1 MLEEFDDDVF
11 SPGELTKGNS
21 ERRIRWKCRE
31 CGWTW
36 RAGLANR
43 TKDKKPTGCP
53 RCAGKVPSWF
63 HSLEL
68 TCKESDGRFEHL
80 IGEWAHP
87 TKRMKDFTPGP
98 NEKVPWKCGGCGHE
112 WDAKIHTR
120 TNATHPSGCPKCAGR
135 HLHDLEVHCAQS
147 DGRLD
152 HLPREWAHP
161 TKSIKDFAPGSN
173 EKVPWKCGG
182 CGHEWDATVSH
193 RTNATHPSGCP
204 VCNPGGRN
212 RFERQ
217 DDPVDAARVSS

>member
-1 MLEEFDDDVF
+1 
-11 SPGELTKGNS
+11 
-21 ERRIRWKCRE
+21 
-31 CGWTW
+31 
-36 RAGLANR
+36 
-43 TKDKKPTGCP
+43 
-53 RCAGKVPSWF
+53 
-63 HSLEL
+63 
-68 TCKESDGRFEHL
+68 
-80 IGEWAHP
+80 
-87 TKRMKDFTPGP
+87 MKDFTPGP